1 MAKTSKT
8 NINADIFC
16 VLKVS
21 ELSRVPVLIM
31 SCPGMGKSTTVAK
44 YAEIRGYH
52 LELLRGNS
60 TSENEVMGYDVAD
73 TTPGSNTTK
82 HLRPSWYTRILK
94 KKEEGKP
101 TLLFLDE
108 ITTANE
114 YVQAALLHLIFE
126 RMVGEEPIP
135 EDTLIV
141 SAGNYAQNL
150 GNQFGLLPPLMNRF
164 LIYNVVPEKSDLD
177 TFLSHYSG
185 AISGKMK
192 DWNAE
197 LNNQF
202 KKLDEQQIEME
213 EEFKNKVGEYI
224 ERCVLETSKM
234 LMTAGEK
241 PLDLK
246 VTDLQNIYGD
256 ATSDGDST
264 LKGFVTF
271 RTLNYLR
278 DVSIASYHCFR
289 KPGITSDNFRM
300 MVDGLCGIALSRDKN
315 GNVKVT
321 HVGGDYFSALGT
333 IVSDIEKMKNTRVD
347 EYTNYFNQ
355 FMANE
360 AKQPLADSAMN
371 ALINKVQELLND
383 KEMTEIDRP
392 IDSKVLSKVLEYITP
407 ITKMATGVK
416 MERGD
421 KLTAFLKPE
430 TLMAWIVRWNRGL
443 ELVALLNQLVMDSN
457 KNYPDTIK
465 NEMSVYIDNLRSS
478 RYKLRACKKMMEGER
493 PDIAE
498 TLPDIK
504 QF

>member
-1 MAKTSKT
+1 MAKKT
-8 NINADIFC
+8 NINTDIFC

-82 HLRPSWYTRILK
+82 HLRPSWYTRILN

-164 LIYNVVPEKSDLD
+164 LIFNVVPEKSDLD

-185 AISGKMK
+185 AITGKMK
-192 DWNAE
+192 DWNKE
-197 LNNQF
+197 LNAQF
-202 KKLDEQQIEME
+202 SKLDEQEVPME
-213 EEFKNKVGEYI
+213 PEFKNKVGEYI
-224 ERCVLETSKM
+224 ERSILETSKM
-234 LMTAGEK
+234 LMSSGEK
-241 PLDLK
+241 LLDLK

-256 ATSDGDST
+256 ATSGEDAT
-264 LKGFVTF
+264 LMGFVTF

-278 DVSIASYHCFR
+278 DVAVASYQCFG
-289 KPGITSDNFRM
+289 KAGITSDNFRL

-315 GNVKVT
+315 GSVRVS
-321 HVGGDYFSALGT
+321 HVGGDYTNAITLVT
-333 IVSDIEKMKNTRVD
+333 SDIEKMKNTKID
-347 EYTNYFNQ
+347 DYTKYFNE
-355 FMANE
+355 FISTKGKAALTDPE
-360 AKQPLADSAMN
+360 LN
-371 ALINKVQELLND
+371 ALINKVKEMMDD
-383 KEMTEIDRP
+383 KEIAEIDRP
-392 IDSKVLSKVLEYITP
+392 IDKDVISKFLDYIKP
-407 ITKMATGVK
+407 VTKMTSGIK
-416 MERGD
+416 LERGEKITD
-421 KLTAFLKPE
+421 SLKPE
-430 TLMAWIVRWNRGL
+430 VLMSWVVKWNRSM
-443 ELVALLNQLVMDSN
+443 ELISMLNSLVCN
-457 KNYPDTIK
+457 TAKNYPDILK
-465 NEMSVYIDNLRSS
+465 NEMDTFVANIRTA
-478 RYKLRACKKMMEGER
+478 RYKLKTVMKMVQSEQ
-493 PDIAE
+493 PDIAGTIPE
-498 TLPDIK
+498 VKDIA
-504 QF
+504 